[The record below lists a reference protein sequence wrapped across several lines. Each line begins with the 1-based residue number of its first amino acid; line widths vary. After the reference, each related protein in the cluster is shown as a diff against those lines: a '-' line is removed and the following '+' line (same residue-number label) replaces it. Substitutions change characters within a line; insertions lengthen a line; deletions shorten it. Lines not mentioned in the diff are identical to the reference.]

1 MMNQGWIAVLCS
13 AMIGCVGGD
22 DSDEATNESE
32 AAIAVSP
39 QTVYTFS
46 ASSGTGVVIRL
57 VDTVRTSARPAFTVK
72 NPAGA
77 TVASGSGE
85 DVAAASFSA
94 NATGIFSIAISDAS
108 SQPSPLTS
116 FGLNIAV
123 APGSHTG
130 GALSPGNV
138 MPGHIDL
145 GELDS
150 YTFTAS
156 VGEGIVLRAA
166 DLAGGALVPAF
177 NVYGPTGSLVN
188 WTWGY
193 DVASLAFAAPATG
206 TYTVVL
212 YDNSGGFAAAGDY
225 NLYYVKAPGAHKGGA
240 LSPGNVVPAH
250 LELGALDSY
259 TFTASVGEGI
269 VLRAADL
276 AGGALVPAF
285 NVYGPTGS
293 LVNWTWGYDVASLAF
308 AAPATGTYTVVLY
321 DNSGGFAV
329 TGDYKLYYVKAP
341 GAHKGGA
348 LSPGNVVPAHLEL
361 GALDSYIFTASVGE
375 GIVLRAG
382 DLAGGALVPALNV
395 YGPTGSLVNW
405 AWGYD
410 VASLAFSA
418 PATGTYTVVLYDNS
432 GGFAAAG
439 DYNLYYVKAPGA
451 HKGGALNAGDVV
463 FEHVAKGELDSYTF
477 AALTGDTI
485 GVTVADIAAG
495 GFVPAFNIY
504 GPTGDFVTWTWAYDL
519 AGLAFSAPASGTY
532 TLVIYDNSGGFA
544 ATGDYRLDFKR
555 TPKL

>member
-22 DSDEATNESE
+22 ASDEATNESE

-240 LSPGNVVPAH
+240 L
-250 LELGALDSY
+250 
-259 TFTASVGEGI
+259 
-269 VLRAADL
+269 
-276 AGGALVPAF
+276 
-285 NVYGPTGS
+285 
-293 LVNWTWGYDVASLAF
+293 
-308 AAPATGTYTVVLY
+308 
-321 DNSGGFAV
+321 
-329 TGDYKLYYVKAP
+329 
-341 GAHKGGA
+341 
-348 LSPGNVVPAHLEL
+348 
-361 GALDSYIFTASVGE
+361 
-375 GIVLRAG
+375 
-382 DLAGGALVPALNV
+382 
-395 YGPTGSLVNW
+395 
-405 AWGYD
+405 
-410 VASLAFSA
+410 
-418 PATGTYTVVLYDNS
+418 
-432 GGFAAAG
+432 
-439 DYNLYYVKAPGA
+439 
-451 HKGGALNAGDVV
+451 NAGDVV